1 MYNSAFFTLL
11 RQSWRSIM
19 RNWRRTLITVSAI
32 SMGIGLAIFFMAL
45 GQGVYQQ
52 MINSVVRSMG
62 GHFTIEHVN
71 YREAPAIDL
80 LLSKTDELR
89 AKILELP
96 NTSKS
101 KAIIFGQAVYR
112 SAHGTTGGMVMGV
125 EPAKERE
132 VSELPGK
139 IVDGHYLSESDF
151 REVIIGK
158 AIAERLRLKVGRK
171 LVISTNNAEGELSE
185 HRFKVKGIF
194 ETKSPELDASIIQ
207 MTIRAAR
214 SLFSMQDD
222 QVTQLGFLVHDLK
235 QRDQTLATARE
246 IVTETLGDQAV
257 AIPWEQVQKAL
268 ADYIKLDR
276 GSNWIM
282 QSILIFLSLFTIWN
296 TILMSVLERS
306 REFGVMLAL
315 GTSSA
320 RIRTQVAI
328 ESAFISVLG
337 ALLGIAMGGGLAWRL
352 SKTGLDIM
360 ALMGGQE
367 INVAGFSMSGM
378 VYPSIEPDTLLWF
391 GGVVVVSAILMSGLA
406 SRNVLKICIADV
418 LR

>member
-1 MYNSAFFTLL
+1 
-11 RQSWRSIM
+11 
-19 RNWRRTLITVSAI
+19 
-32 SMGIGLAIFFMAL
+32 MGIGLAIFFMAL

-62 GHFTIEHVN
+62 GHFTIEHVS

-194 ETKSPELDASIIQ
+194 ETKSPELDAAIIQ

-235 QRDQTLATARE
+235 QRDQTLETARE

-257 AIPWEQVQKAL
+257 AIPWERVQKAL

-276 GSNWIM
+276 GGNWIM

-306 REFGVMLAL
+306 REFAVMLAL

-320 RIRTQVAI
+320 RIRMQVAI
-328 ESAFISVLG
+328 ESAFISILG
-337 ALLGIAMGGGLAWRL
+337 ALLGIAIGGGLAWRL
-352 SKTGLDIM
+352 SNTGLDIM
-360 ALMGGQE
+360 ALMGGQDV
-367 INVAGFSMSGM
+367 NVAGFSMSGM
-378 VYPSIEPDTLLWF
+378 VYPSIELNTLLWF
-391 GGVVVVSAILMSGLA
+391 GGVVVLSSILMSGLA
-406 SRNVLKICIADV
+406 SRNVLKIRIADV